1 MNKRMI
7 PTVKHFFINIPPLM
21 KIKYPSLYKIFLPMY
36 RYLGVQIIFSVPW
49 HVSPGKIGK

>member
-1 MNKRMI
+1 
-7 PTVKHFFINIPPLM
+7 M

-49 HVSPGKIGK
+49 HVSPGKSGKKCRGRDVNP